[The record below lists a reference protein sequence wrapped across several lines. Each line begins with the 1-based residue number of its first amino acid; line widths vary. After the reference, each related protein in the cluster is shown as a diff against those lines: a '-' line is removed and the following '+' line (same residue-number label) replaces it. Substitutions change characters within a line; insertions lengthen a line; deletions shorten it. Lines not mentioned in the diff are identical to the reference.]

1 MYKSALIL
9 AAGQGTRIKSDLPKV
24 LHKVCG
30 KEMVNQVIDTIRLA
44 GVEDINVIVGKGA
57 ELVKQKTKE
66 RNVSYSFQDLQLGTG
81 HAVKCAE
88 EFLKNKKGV
97 VAVFCG
103 DTPLIKESTVK
114 RLFETHIES
123 NNSITIVTSI
133 LDDATGYGR
142 IVRDGE
148 NVLRIVEHKDC
159 NSEELLIKEMNA
171 GIYCFD
177 IESLLVS
184 LSKLDNNNSQ
194 GEYYLTDVIGIQK
207 EEGKKVGA
215 MIIDYE
221 ETIGVN
227 SRVQLS
233 EAEKILRRRINTSHM
248 NGGVTLIDA
257 ENTYIGSDVVIG
269 KDTIIYPG
277 NVIEG
282 KTVIGERC
290 IIYPKCRISNTYIA
304 NDSTVED
311 VVLVDGKIIN
321 DKIRGKVLSMD
332 EVEKIKENERINASI
347 EIQNGDGNI
356 IKDFL
361 FRY

>member
-1 MYKSALIL
+1 MYKSAIIL

-44 GVEDINVIVGKGA
+44 DVEDINVVVGKGS
-57 ELVKQKTKE
+57 ELVKQKTKG
-66 RNVSYSFQDLQLGTG
+66 RKVSYSLQDLQLGTG

-88 EFLKNKKGV
+88 DFLKNKKGI

-103 DTPLIKESTVK
+103 DTPLIKESTVE
-114 RLFETHIES
+114 RLFKTHIES

-177 IESLLVS
+177 IESLLMS

-215 MIIDYE
+215 MVIDYE

-233 EAEKILRRRINTSHM
+233 EAEKILRRRINVNHM
-248 NGGVTLIDA
+248 NNGITLIDP
-257 ENTYIGSDVVIG
+257 ENTYIGMDVKIG

-282 KTVIGERC
+282 NTVIGERC
-290 IIYPKCRISNTYIA
+290 IIYPKCRVNNTYIA
-304 NDSTVED
+304 DDSTIED
-311 VVLVDGKIIN
+311 VILVN
-321 DKIRGKVLSMD
+321 GKVKEESIKGNVATLDEKRLS
-332 EVEKIKENERINASI
+332 ATI
-347 EIQNGDGNI
+347 EIKKQSDEL
-356 IKDFL
+356 IKSFNL
-361 FRY
+361 RY